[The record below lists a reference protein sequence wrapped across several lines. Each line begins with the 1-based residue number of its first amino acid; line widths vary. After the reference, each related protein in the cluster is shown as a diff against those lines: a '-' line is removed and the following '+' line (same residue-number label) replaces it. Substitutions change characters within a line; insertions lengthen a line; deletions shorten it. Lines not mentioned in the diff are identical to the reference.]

1 MSRILVL
8 GSGLTGLTTALLLA
22 RDGHDVTVLE
32 RDPAPPPD
40 GADAAWAG
48 WARPGVAQFRQL
60 HFLLPRWRA
69 VMAAEVP
76 EVLTAM
82 LAAGACR
89 TNSLH
94 QRRAEATGGWRPGDE
109 RFDAV
114 TARRPVIEAAVA
126 SVAAGTPGVTVRRG
140 VRVAGLVRAGR
151 SSVPQ
156 VVGVRTEDGDL
167 SADLVVDATGRNGRT
182 TAWITEAGGL
192 APAETTAD
200 SGFRYYAR
208 HYRARAG
215 RLPEGRDVALT
226 HYASVSLL
234 TLAADNAT
242 FGLGIVTSANDRAL
256 RPLQRVER
264 WEAAM
269 RSYPAVEHWLDA
281 EPITDV
287 TVFGGLADRRRS
299 FVVDGRPVVT
309 GLVAVGDAWACT
321 NPSLG
326 RGVSIGALH
335 ACVLRDAVAKEGL
348 GDADALARRFHE
360 ETERGGRPLRRRDAG
375 VRPAPAGH
383 DRGGRHRR
391 RVRARRP
398 ELDDGHGAARRRPP
412 RPRAGACPR
421 RHRCAARHAF
431 RGLRRPGRPSVRPPV
446 GGPPVADPRPYPR
459 RAARRA
465 RRHVEEVRP
474 ASP

>member
-94 QRRAEATGGWRPGDE
+94 QRRAEVTGGWRPGDE

-140 VRVAGLVRAGR
+140 VRVAGLVTAGR
-151 SSVPQ
+151 SAVPQ

-264 WEAAM
+264 WEVAM
-269 RSYPAVEHWLDA
+269 RSYPAVAHWLDA

-360 ETERGGRPLRRRDAG
+360 ETERVVGPYVDATLAFDRHRLATIEADVTGVAYEPDDPSWTMAMALHAGARHDPELARAHAAIGALLATPSEVFADPAVRQRALPWVGRPWLTPGPTRAELLDVLDAT
-375 VRPAPAGH
+375 
-383 DRGGRHRR
+383 
-391 RVRARRP
+391 
-398 ELDDGHGAARRRPP
+398 
-412 RPRAGACPR
+412 
-421 RHRCAARHAF
+421 
-431 RGLRRPGRPSVRPPV
+431 
-446 GGPPVADPRPYPR
+446 
-459 RAARRA
+459 
-465 RRHVEEVRP
+465 
-474 ASP
+474 